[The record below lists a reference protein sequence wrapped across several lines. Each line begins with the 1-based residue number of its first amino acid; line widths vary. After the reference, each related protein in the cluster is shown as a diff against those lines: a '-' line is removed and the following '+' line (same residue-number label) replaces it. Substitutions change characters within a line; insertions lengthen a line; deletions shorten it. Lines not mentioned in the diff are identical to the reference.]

1 MAEMEARHQLE
12 MQRQSDEHH
21 RRLEEER
28 RRDRQSKEQAPLS
41 KEKYKDT
48 LEAILQA
55 IKREREHAGKGAKD
69 PWKNFKVQ
77 REPVVCAFTLDDVG
91 NSLSIAGGVVKVNG
105 VERAVLWGGQ
115 VHEEVSRA
123 EILSVE
129 ERVGGRLE
137 VQGAKILRENPMTGL
152 VAQVL
157 SYMGKVKAQAGL
169 WRPTTVTFEGEDGKD
184 DGGLTEEMHVAFWKG
199 VTSAELG
206 LFECADQLHSRDQ
219 PVFLPKPGACTQSLE
234 MVGLMLCKSLINR
247 HPTGPGLARFVFD
260 FLLEA
265 EGKQSRA
272 FAKESK
278 PIMEQAETAIDS
290 LSHFDVQYASMCNGY
305 LREQETGELRTSESI
320 ATHFGGYSL
329 REIVKLPDGH
339 ELSDQPVTVDNLPCA
354 IVASS
359 RWILRESRLAQLQA
373 LRNGFTCY
381 VDVTTQLR
389 PLPSPDVMQVVQGR
403 PATLSAEQLIA
414 EIEWPDTDEAKIKD
428 GDEDS
433 VAEVA
438 EFPLDSTTCML
449 LRRAEPPPRTVY
461 PPVPI

>member
-1 MAEMEARHQLE
+1 MAEMEARHELE

-41 KEKYKDT
+41 EEKFKDT

-137 VQGAKILRENPMTGL
+137 VQGAEILRENPMTGL

-157 SYMGKVKAQAGL
+157 AYMGKVKAQAGL
-169 WRPTTVTFEGEDGKD
+169 WRPTTVTFEGEDGVD
-184 DGGLTEEMHVAFWKG
+184 EGGLTVEMHAAFWKG
-199 VTSAELG
+199 VTSAELE

-219 PVFLPKPGACTQSLE
+219 PVFLPKPGACTHSLK
-234 MVGLMLCKSLINR
+234 MVGLMLCKSLING
-247 HPTGPGLARFVFD
+247 HATGPGLGQFVFD

-272 FAKESK
+272 FAKETE

-290 LSHFDVQYASMCNGY
+290 LSHFDVQYASMCKGY
-305 LREQETGELRTSESI
+305 LREQETGELHTSESI
-320 ATHFGGYSL
+320 ATLFGGMAF
-329 REIVKLPDGH
+329 RDIVKLPDSH
-339 ELSDQPVTVDNLPCA
+339 ELSDQPVTVDNLPRA
-354 IVASS
+354 VLATSQ
-359 RWILRESRLAQLQA
+359 WVLRESRLPQLQA
-373 LRNGFTCY
+373 LRHGFARH
-381 VDVTTQLR
+381 V
-389 PLPSPDVMQVVQGR
+389 S
-403 PATLSAEQLIA
+403 SNN
-414 EIEWPDTDEAKIKD
+414 
-428 GDEDS
+428 
-433 VAEVA
+433 
-438 EFPLDSTTCML
+438 
-449 LRRAEPPPRTVY
+449 
-461 PPVPI
+461 